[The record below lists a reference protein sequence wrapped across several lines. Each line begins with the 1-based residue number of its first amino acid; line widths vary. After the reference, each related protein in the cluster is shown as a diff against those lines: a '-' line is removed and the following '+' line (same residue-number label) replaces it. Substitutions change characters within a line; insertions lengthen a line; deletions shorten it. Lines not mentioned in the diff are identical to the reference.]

1 MTLIATPGSPYANSY
16 LTVAEAIEYFDN
28 RLYTT
33 AWDDAIVAGTEEAAL
48 IQGTFRLDQ
57 YDFIGITV
65 DEYLD
70 TAEPTQAL
78 KWPRVLNDDGDLIRN
93 YGGTKQVE
101 TATIVGTITLTG
113 NATVTITGD
122 GLVGSP
128 IVLSVPVVNAD
139 TATVVAGKIRTALNA
154 DVNIATWAV
163 VGGTGTAVSLT
174 KLDAEANDSTMN
186 IAYTN
191 GTCTGLTPDATSDNT
206 TEGALYA
213 IPREIKYATA
223 ETALFLLAVGGE
235 DVAAV
240 EGALDSLKIGNEV
253 EVKYANTGA
262 TTAFDPTDLLTDSM
276 GLPLQAARFLKG
288 LRLIPVLA

>member
-1 MTLIATPGSPYANSY
+1 MALIATPGDPDANSY
-16 LTVAEAIEYFDN
+16 LTVAEAEAYYEN

-33 AWDDAIVAGTEEAAL
+33 AWDDAVIAGTEEAAL
-48 IQGTFRLDQ
+48 IQATARLDQ
-57 YDFIGITV
+57 LDYIGITV
-65 DEYLD
+65 DDYLD
-70 TAEPTQAL
+70 TEEPTQAL

-101 TATIVGTITLTG
+101 TATIAGTVTG
-113 NATVTITGD
+113 DGDASVTITGD
-122 GLVGSP
+122 GLTGSP
-128 IVLSVPVVNAD
+128 LVLAVPVLNTD
-139 TATVVAGKIRTALNA
+139 TATIVAGKIRTALNA
-154 DVNIATWAV
+154 DVNIATWAT

-191 GTCTGLTPDATSDNT
+191 GTCTGLTPDATSANT

-223 ETALFLLAVGGE
+223 ETALALLAAGGE
-235 DVAAV
+235 AVAAGSV
-240 EGALDSLKIGNEV
+240 DSLKIGNSV
-253 EVKYANTGA
+253 EVKYAASSAGGFVDTSV
-262 TTAFDPTDLLTDSM
+262 DYS
-276 GLPLQAARFLKG
+276 GLPRQAAAKLSG